1 MSDNQTERVP
11 AYEDMLADMIEYRA
25 IDPVSVIECILDKFL
40 KGKSQDE
47 RDREIQAIALEG
59 DWPGYWQ
66 DADHA
71 DYIYDL

>member
-1 MSDNQTERVP
+1 MSDNHTERVP
-11 AYEDMLADMIEYRA
+11 AYEDMLIDMIKHRA

-40 KGKSQDE
+40 EGKSQDE
-47 RDREIQAIALEG
+47 TDREIQAIALEE
-59 DWPGYWQ
+59 DWPGYWH